1 MERLGVATGGLA
13 IAGVGAYLVSR
24 FRRDQEEARRRTAAV
39 EGDTKF
45 GARHFGS
52 YPS

>member
-24 FRRDQEEARRRTAAV
+24 FRRDQEEARRRTAAL
-39 EGDTKF
+39 ERDTKF